1 MNKKD
6 FKYVPDCKIYE
17 YENKILR
24 VELEREDF
32 SDDII
37 LKIGKIIETYPQK
50 IKEIANFCK
59 ESECFKE
66 CYPEETEESIIKK
79 LNKPVIRFFGEEG
92 ILTYCEHEF
101 DEDHILDID
110 FDGILEKFSYIGI
123 DG

>member
-6 FKYVPDCKIYE
+6 FKYVSDCKIYE
-17 YENKILR
+17 YENENLR
-24 VELEREDF
+24 IEIEKEDF
-32 SDDII
+32 SDNII
-37 LKIGKIIETYPQK
+37 LKIEKIIENYPKK
-50 IKEIANFCK
+50 IKEIAKFCK

-66 CYPEETEESIIKK
+66 CYPEETEESITKK

-92 ILTYCEHEF
+92 TLTYCEHEF

>member
-6 FKYVPDCKIYE
+6 FKYVLDCKIYE
-17 YENKILR
+17 YENENLR
-24 VELEREDF
+24 VEIEKEDF
-32 SDDII
+32 SDNII
-37 LKIGKIIETYPQK
+37 IKIEKIIESYSQK
-50 IKEIANFCK
+50 IKEIAKFCK
-59 ESECFKE
+59 ESECFKK
-66 CYPEETEESIIKK
+66 CYPEETEESIIRK

-92 ILTYCEHEF
+92 TLTYSEHEF